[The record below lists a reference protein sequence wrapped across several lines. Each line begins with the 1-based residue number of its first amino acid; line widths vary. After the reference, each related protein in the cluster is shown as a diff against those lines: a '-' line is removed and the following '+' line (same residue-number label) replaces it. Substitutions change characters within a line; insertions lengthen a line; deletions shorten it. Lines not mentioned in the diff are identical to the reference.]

1 MKVLEFIVRK
11 KVLVGLLSVLVVA
24 LGSFAVFKLDKEI
37 MPSVGMDGAVVYI
50 DAGDMAAT
58 DMERF
63 ITSPLEQRLAGIE
76 GVEEIQSTTA
86 VGSST
91 FNITIARGQSEKVM
105 KYIETAVN
113 ETKAGHPEIR
123 EAAAYQFG
131 VRPGYEFF
139 MDLSGDDLQ
148 AMTAF
153 AKDVLEPR
161 LESLKEVQDVN
172 LSGVAEQEVSIAFNR
187 EEMKKRG
194 LDISQVAGFIAQA
207 NSEATLGEL
216 QDGSDASL
224 LRWNSKFADI
234 DDVKRIEIPTA
245 EGFIQLKEIADV
257 SLTPRESSSFVWK
270 NDTKELVFI
279 QVGRAANITQIDMAK
294 AVRAEIQK
302 MRDEGLVKGFTL
314 NEMVAQADFVQE
326 SIDGVVVNILIGS
339 VVAIAILLLF
349 LRNVRA
355 TLIIAVSIPTSV
367 LLTFLTV
374 YVLGYSLNMLTLIG
388 LGLGIGMMVDS
399 SIVILESIY
408 RQRELGI
415 SKFEAVLAGTK
426 EVAGAVFASMLTT
439 IVVFLPIGFIGGGLG
454 EFMIILAIVVAL
466 TLISSVLVAFT
477 LIPVLSENFLRYRGS
492 MDRRKESRFSKGYN
506 AIVSWIVAKRRRCVL
521 VIALFFGLFAGSLLL
536 VNKIPMTVMPDI
548 FNRYSEL
555 VVVVETGVEP
565 AEKERIARLMNDR
578 LAGIEDVES
587 SYVLDNGG
595 SEMFVIVNMTKDEKV
610 VHEQKEVNEQILRS
624 LREFQETE
632 PIRTVQLALSEVSGA
647 PVQVMIKGEDFGQ
660 LQAIAEDFMGQLG
673 KVEGIVGITN
683 SMERTSEE
691 KRIVLNEK
699 AIADAGLSQLHVKQ
713 FIEQAFIEMP
723 IGQMA
728 LDGENV
734 PLIVS
739 WNEKTD
745 SSHTLFNL
753 EIATMEGDKK
763 LSEFL
768 HLEAVRTPNEITH
781 SGGDRFIMVSAD
793 IEGRDLGAINRD
805 VQKVISEFN
814 APTGYSIDVAGDIEQ
829 QQQLMMEMLF
839 VLGIAL
845 FLVYFVMAVQFN
857 HLGHPLIVMSVIP
870 MAVIGVIIGLFVTQM
885 ELNLLSGMGIIM
897 LIGIVLNNAILLID
911 RTNQLR
917 RAGMSMEAALVEA
930 GRNRIRPIFMTTL
943 TTVGGMVPLALASGA
958 SGNYQ
963 APLATVLISGLLFAT
978 FITLLLIPSVYR
990 LFTRNEKVIEAEKS
1004 RGRKR
1009 LVGRVVDP
1017 LTQLNSK

>member
-1 MKVLEFIVRK
+1 MEFIVKK
-11 KVLVGLLSVLVVA
+11 KVLVSLLTVLVVA
-24 LGSFAVFKLDKEI
+24 LGSFAIVKLDKEI
-37 MPSVGMDGAVVYI
+37 MPSVGMDGAVVMI
-50 DAGDMAAT
+50 DAADMAVT
-58 DMERF
+58 DVERF

-76 GVEEIQSTTA
+76 GVEEIQSTTT
-86 VGSST
+86 VGSSSI
-91 FNITIARGQSEKVM
+91 NITIARGQSEEVM
-105 KYIETAVN
+105 KKIETAVN
-113 ETKAGHPEIR
+113 ETKAGHPAIR
-123 EAAAYQFG
+123 EAAAYQYG
-131 VRPGYEFF
+131 VRQGYEFF

-161 LESLKEVQDVN
+161 LESLKEVRDVN
-172 LSGVAEQEVSIAFNR
+172 LSGVAEHEVSIAFNR
-187 EEMKKRG
+187 DEMKERG
-194 LDISQVAGFIAQA
+194 LDISQVAGLIAQA

-216 QDGSDASL
+216 QDGKDASL

-234 DDVKRIEIPTA
+234 DGVRNIEIPTA

-257 SLTPRESSSFVWK
+257 SLTPRQSSSFVWK
-270 NDTKELVFI
+270 NGTEELVFI

-302 MRDEGLVKGFTL
+302 IRDEGLVKGFTL

-326 SIDGVVVNILIGS
+326 SIDGIVTNILIGS
-339 VVAIAILLLF
+339 IVGIAILLLF

-367 LLTFLTV
+367 LLTFVTI
-374 YVLGYSLNMLTLIG
+374 YALGYSLNMLTLIG
-388 LGLGIGMMVDS
+388 LGLGIAMMVDS

-408 RQRELGI
+408 RQRELGL

-439 IVVFLPIGFIGGGLG
+439 IVVLLPIGFIGGGMG
-454 EFMIILAIVVAL
+454 EFMIILAIVVAI
-466 TLISSVLVAFT
+466 TLVSSVLIAFT

-492 MDRRKESRFSKGYN
+492 VDSRKESRISKGYN
-506 AIVSWIVAKRRRCVL
+506 DLVSWIVEKRRRCVL

-536 VNKIPMTVMPDI
+536 VNKIPMTVMPDV

-555 VVVVETGVEP
+555 FVVLETGVEP
-565 AEKERIARLMNDR
+565 AEKERIARLMNDKM
-578 LAGIEDVES
+578 AEIEDVES
-587 SYVLDNGG
+587 SYILDSGG
-595 SEMFVIVNMTKDEKV
+595 SELVVIVNMTKEDDI
-610 VHEQKEVNEQILRS
+610 VHEQKEVNEQIIRS

-632 PIRTVQLALSEVSGA
+632 PIRNVQLAMSGVSGA
-647 PVQVMIKGEDFGQ
+647 PVQVMIKGDDFGQ
-660 LQAIAEDFMGQLG
+660 MQAIAEDFMGQLR
-673 KVEGIVGITN
+673 KVEGIVGVTN
-683 SMERTSEE
+683 SMERTSDE

-699 AIADAGLSQLHVKQ
+699 AIADAGLSQMHVKQ

-723 IGQMA
+723 IGQMVV
-728 LDGENV
+728 DGENV

-739 WNEKTD
+739 WHEKTD
-745 SSHTLFNL
+745 SSQTLFNL
-753 EIATMEGDKK
+753 EIPTMEGNKK

-768 HLEAVRTPNEITH
+768 HLETVRTPNQITH
-781 SGGDRFIMVSAD
+781 IDQERFIAVSAD

-814 APTGYSIDVAGDIEQ
+814 TPTGYTIDVAGDIEQ

-870 MAVIGVIIGLFVTQM
+870 MAIIGVIIGLFVTQM
-885 ELNLLSGMGIIM
+885 ELNLLSGMGVIM

-917 RAGMSMEAALVEA
+917 RAGMSMQEALVEA
-930 GRNRIRPIFMTTL
+930 GRNRFRPIFMTTL
-943 TTVGGMVPLALASGA
+943 TTVGGMLPLALASGV

-990 LFTRNEKVIEAEKS
+990 LFTKTEKVAELKES
-1004 RGRKR
+1004 RRRKR
-1009 LVGRVVDP
+1009 LTRRVSDP
-1017 LTQLNSK
+1017 ITQLNIK